1 MLGILVINK
10 SKGMTS
16 HDVVYHLR
24 NKLKIKKIGHTGTL
38 DPMAEGVLPMCINK
52 ATKVASYISN
62 DSKEYIA
69 GLEFGYE
76 TDTQDSTGKILNKT
90 QNIPRIEEIKKGLKE
105 FQGKI
110 LQTPPMFSAI
120 KINGQKLYNLARKG
134 QVIERPKRQVEI
146 YNLELI
152 DEKNLKLKVSCSSG
166 TYIRTLVHDI
176 GISLNSFCVMTSLV
190 RTRVGRFTINEAIT
204 LEELKN
210 LSLEEINS
218 KLYSMEEALYYLPKY
233 NIKDSFYDKLLNG
246 IKYYDEN
253 ADSSM
258 KRIYCK
264 NQFIG
269 IGNFIDGRLK
279 IRILIWKF

>member
-52 ATKVASYISN
+52 ATKVASYVSN
-62 DSKEYIA
+62 DSKEYVA

-76 TDTQDSTGKILNKT
+76 TDTQDSTGKILNRT
-90 QNIPRIEEIKKGLKE
+90 QNIPKIEEIKEVLKE

-166 TYIRTLVHDI
+166 TYIRTLIHDI
-176 GISLNSFCVMTSLV
+176 GIRLDSFCVMKSLV
-190 RTRVGRFTINEAIT
+190 RTKVGIFTIDDSIT
-204 LEELKN
+204 LDELKN
-210 LSLEEINS
+210 LSIEEINS
-218 KLYSMEEALYYLPKY
+218 KLYPMKEALYYLPK
-233 NIKDSFYDKLLNG
+233 NNVKDYFYDKLLNG
-246 IKYYDEN
+246 IKYYDN
-253 ADSSM
+253 NVDSSI

-269 IGNFIDGRLK
+269 IGNFIEGRLK
-279 IRILIWKF
+279 IRILI

>member
-52 ATKVASYISN
+52 ATKVASYVSN
-62 DSKEYIA
+62 DSKEYVA

-76 TDTQDSTGKILNKT
+76 TDTQDSTGKILNRT
-90 QNIPRIEEIKKGLKE
+90 QNIPKIEEIKEVLKE

-166 TYIRTLVHDI
+166 TYIRTLIHDI
-176 GISLNSFCVMTSLV
+176 GIRLDSFCVMKSLV
-190 RTRVGRFTINEAIT
+190 RTKVGIFTIDDSIT
-204 LEELKN
+204 LDELKN
-210 LSLEEINS
+210 LSIEEINS
-218 KLYSMEEALYYLPKY
+218 KLYPMEEALYYLPKY
-233 NIKDSFYDKLLNG
+233 NVKDYFYDKLLNG
-246 IKYYDEN
+246 IKYYDN
-253 ADSSM
+253 NVDSSI

-269 IGNFIDGRLK
+269 IGNFIEGRLK
-279 IRILIWKF
+279 IRILI